1 MLTKARRN
9 RIAIYESGL
18 LFCAENVARRWIRD
32 HDARAPDDACRCKM
46 TAGAEGR
53 ARVGPGFLL
62 LLLVSSLVGSGV
74 HSVVLMETIGHR
86 ELGRAQITSVKER

>member
-1 MLTKARRN
+1 
-9 RIAIYESGL
+9 
-18 LFCAENVARRWIRD
+18 
-32 HDARAPDDACRCKM
+32 M